1 MKIILFLFIS
11 IIPCVCFTQNK
22 KGCMQLEGVY
32 TGVDSIIIQNP
43 FGNSGEKFCV
53 DSVVLND
60 LTLYDVAS
68 SVFMIDLSLVNPKIG
83 DKLTINIYHKTD
95 CQPKVIYDDNFHKD
109 IVSISDL
116 TIDVNG
122 VLEWKASNE
131 LFKSYKVEQYK
142 WHRWIT
148 IDSGK
153 VIKGQLSYSTKVEP
167 LFGAN
172 KFRVIL
178 TDLRGKRLLEQT
190 FIHSDKL
197 DFKVEKVNILY
208 NNKNRTKVFFS
219 DSTYF
224 EVYDQFGNLNMKGY
238 DNQIDKTKLKKGLYY
253 INYDSKTG
261 DIMLVK

>member
-1 MKIILFLFIS
+1 MIMLL
-11 IIPCVCFTQNK
+11 IPATFFTQ
-22 KGCMQLEGVY
+22 KGVVY
-32 TGVDSIIIQNP
+32 IESTYVGRNYLYIQNP
-43 FGNSGEKFCV
+43 SDSFGNKLCV
-53 DSVVLND
+53 DSVFLND
-60 LTLYDVAS
+60 KKMYDFHSTA
-68 SVFMIDLSLVNPKIG
+68 FIIDLSLINPKIG

-178 TDLRGKRLLEQT
+178 TDLRGKHVLEQT
-190 FIHSDKL
+190 FVHSDKL
-197 DFKVEKVNILY
+197 DFKVEKVNILC

-253 INYDSKTG
+253 INYDSKSG